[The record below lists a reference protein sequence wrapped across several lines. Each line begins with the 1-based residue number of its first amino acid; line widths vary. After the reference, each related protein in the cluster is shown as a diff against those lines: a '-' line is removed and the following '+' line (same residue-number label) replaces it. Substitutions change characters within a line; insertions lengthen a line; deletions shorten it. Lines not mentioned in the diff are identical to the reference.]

1 MGIGGEEAIGKK
13 LAACQICEG
22 SGGHRGFGWDV
33 SQLHF
38 TQISHQHGKSK
49 KSSKTCRMQNRPGK
63 SYDMSH
69 LSNALYHGEGCVKWV
84 FERINEFL
92 HSWITMSKS

>member
-22 SGGHRGFGWDV
+22 SGGHGGFGWDV

-69 LSNALYHGEGCVKWV
+69 LSNAASFPWGRMC
-84 FERINEFL
+84 
-92 HSWITMSKS
+92 